1 MKTIAALILCASILA
16 SGCMNLGHPHPYPPS
31 GGDEEKEP
39 VDINRN
45 SVPDNL
51 ERKAIPTAPIIDKS

>member
-1 MKTIAALILCASILA
+1 MKTIAVLILCVSIFN
-16 SGCMNLGHPHPYPPS
+16 SGCTSFGHPHPDPGS
-31 GGDEEKEP
+31 DKTKEP

-51 ERKAIPTAPIIDKS
+51 ERKAIPTDPIIDKS